1 MNRLELKLRYRK
13 LAVTGDEL
21 VRAEIELALKTGTGK
36 WTRATFRVDPGT
48 EMTSI
53 SAGRARRLG
62 LPMPI
67 QPTLGIAHGQAK
79 LEIRSGLI
87 RARVIGMDATE
98 YVFPCFF
105 LGDPNIIPGSSSPAF
120 LHHHLLGLTRVVD
133 KLRVILEDPRD
144 PAFPHGKLI
153 VEKI

>member
-1 MNRLELKLRYRK
+1 MNRLELTLLSRH
-13 LAVTGDEL
+13 LTVTGDEL
-21 VRAEIELALKTGTGK
+21 VRSEIELSLKTGKGK
-36 WTRATFRVDPGT
+36 WTPATFRVDPGT
-48 EMTSI
+48 EMTSML
-53 SAGRARRLG
+53 AWQARRLG

-67 QPTLGIAHGQAK
+67 QPTRGIGHAQAN

-87 RARVIGMDATE
+87 RARVVGMDATE

-105 LGDPNIIPGSSSPAF
+105 LGDPNVVPGASSPAF
-120 LHHHLLGLTRVVD
+120 LRHNLLGLTRVVD
-133 KLRVILEDPRD
+133 QLRLIFEDEHD